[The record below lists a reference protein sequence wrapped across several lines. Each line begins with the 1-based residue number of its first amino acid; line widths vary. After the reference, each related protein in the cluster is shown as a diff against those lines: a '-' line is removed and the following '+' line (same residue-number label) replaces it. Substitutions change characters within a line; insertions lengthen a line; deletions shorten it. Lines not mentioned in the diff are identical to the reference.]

1 MAIAQVAEARTEAD
15 NRLWTA
21 PYTLALLSALLFFS
35 AFYLPLAAL
44 PKYLKDQLGS
54 GTGQIG
60 LILGLFAVTA
70 ILPRPFIGRVVNGGI
85 TLAPML
91 ISAAIFTLANLFYA
105 GATSIL
111 LLVLV
116 RLFHGGGMAGYT
128 TAAPTFVASITPA
141 ARRAEAMAY
150 WGV

>member
-1 MAIAQVAEARTEAD
+1 MASAQVVKARTVSD
-15 NRLWTA
+15 DRLWTV
-21 PYTLALLSALLFFS
+21 PYVLALVSALLFFS

-44 PKYLKDQLGS
+44 PRYLKDQLGS
-54 GTGQIG
+54 GTGKIG
-60 LILGLFAVTA
+60 LVLGVFAVTA
-70 ILPRPFIGRVVNGGI
+70 IAPRPFIGRMVNGGI

-91 ISAAIFTLANLFYA
+91 ISAAIFTLANVFYA

-128 TAAPTFVASITPA
+128 TA
-141 ARRAEAMAY
+141 
-150 WGV
+150 